1 MLYKTSYM
9 NNIQF
14 YKKKTLDW
22 FRRINN
28 LNDIFTNISIR
39 RRDKKIIVINFLKY
53 YYRIH

>member
-28 LNDIFTNISIR
+28 LNDIFTNI
-39 RRDKKIIVINFLKY
+39 
-53 YYRIH
+53 